1 MIKTLDQLVTKF
13 NKEARE
19 GFLNLIT
26 AEESARGKIKLTH
39 KGWVKADADLVS
51 AHALLGVILEACI
64 EARLEDF
71 ESVRSGLAK
80 AFEAIVRPQGKSAVD
95 AWRRMLSIQVDAE
108 NLPIPRAEKII
119 TREVIKISRRKRLE
133 DERSPLATI
142 VVRHG
147 DYVATCK
154 GGHWVVEKK
163 Y

>member
-1 MIKTLDQLVTKF
+1 MITSFDQLVEKF

-19 GFLNLIT
+19 GFLNLVT
-26 AEESARGKIKLTH
+26 AEESARDQIKLTH
-39 KGWVKADADLVS
+39 KGWAQPGADLVS

-71 ESVRSGLAK
+71 ESVRSGFAK

-108 NLPIPRAEKII
+108 NLPIPKAEKMI

-133 DERSPLATI
+133 DEWSPLSSI
-142 VVRHG
+142 VVKRG
-147 DYVATCK
+147 DYVATYK
-154 GGHWVVEKK
+154 GGHWVVAKK
-163 Y
+163 C

>member
-1 MIKTLDQLVTKF
+1 MVTSFDQLVTKF

-26 AEESARGKIKLTH
+26 AEESARDKIKLTH
-39 KGWVKADADLVS
+39 KGWVKTDADLVS

-64 EARLEDF
+64 KARLEDF
-71 ESVRSGLAK
+71 ESVRSGLAA
-80 AFEAIVRPQGKSAVD
+80 AFEAIVRPQGKSAVN
-95 AWRRMLSIQVDAE
+95 AWRRILSIQVDAE
-108 NLPIPRAEKII
+108 NLPIPRAEKMI

-133 DERSPLATI
+133 DEGSPLATV

-147 DYVATCK
+147 DYVATYK
-154 GGHWVVEKK
+154 DGRWVVARK